1 MSTFNEHSLEMAI
14 MELFQDENYEYIS
27 GDMIQRKQ
35 TEVLLENTEINNYK
49 IFTKQKKSDII
60 EEWKEHLSQ
69 NILKKLKKKKSMTD
83 IVTK

>member
-35 TEVLLENTEINNYK
+35 TEVLLENDIKSYMHQK
-49 IFTKQKKSDII
+49 I
-60 EEWKEHLSQ
+60 
-69 NILKKLKKKKSMTD
+69 
-83 IVTK
+83 